1 MNSEIPR
8 NWTTQKKRKFLQ
20 ICNLLTESEEIDN
33 LNRVITNCENVF
45 EIKTRSKIKKNPLI
59 K

>member
-8 NWTTQKKRKFLQ
+8 NWTIQKKRKFLQ

-33 LNRVITNCENVF
+33 LNKQITSSNNEF
-45 EIKTRSKIKKNPLI
+45 
-59 K
+59 